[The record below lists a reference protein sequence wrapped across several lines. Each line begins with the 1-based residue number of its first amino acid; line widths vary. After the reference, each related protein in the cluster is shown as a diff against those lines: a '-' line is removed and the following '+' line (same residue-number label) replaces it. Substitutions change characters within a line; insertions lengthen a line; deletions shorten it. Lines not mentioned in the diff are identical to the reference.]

1 MLHQEWKLSEAVL
14 VAKEEG
20 MEEGAKKALL
30 KVAKTMRNDGI
41 DVDTTARLTGLTV
54 DDILWL

>member
-20 MEEGAKKALL
+20 MEEGAEKALL
-30 KVAKTMRNDGI
+30 KVAKNLRAKGMG
-41 DVDTTARLTGLTV
+41 VDEVAEATGLTV
-54 DDILWL
+54 DDVLRL